1 MKAFS
6 VLKGTVASI
15 TEMEEVLKH
24 LDPTE
29 RRLQSEEVTK
39 KALLTEFEKSA
50 AQRKVPAG
58 QRLHRLHQLLWWRRS
73 SRVELQRVTERQQ
86 PAWSLSKSSSKDEE
100 QQLPNNINQ
109 LMLQFY
115 HFQ

>member
-1 MKAFS
+1 M
-6 VLKGTVASI
+6 ASI

-73 SRVELQRVTERQQ
+73 SRVTESYRELQRDDSRRGVCQKAAQR
-86 PAWSLSKSSSKDEE
+86 AKNNKSNELKC
-100 QQLPNNINQ
+100 
-109 LMLQFY
+109 
-115 HFQ
+115 

>member
-1 MKAFS
+1 M
-6 VLKGTVASI
+6 ASI

-73 SRVELQRVTERQQ
+73 SRVELQSYKETTAGVE
-86 PAWSLSKSSSKDEE
+86 SVKK
-100 QQLPNNINQ
+100 QLKGRRTTN
-109 LMLQFY
+109 LMS
-115 HFQ
+115 

>member
-1 MKAFS
+1 M
-6 VLKGTVASI
+6 ASI

-58 QRLHRLHQLLWWRRS
+58 QRLHRLHQLLW
-73 SRVELQRVTERQQ
+73 
-86 PAWSLSKSSSKDEE
+86 
-100 QQLPNNINQ
+100 
-109 LMLQFY
+109 
-115 HFQ
+115 

>member
-1 MKAFS
+1 M
-6 VLKGTVASI
+6 ASI

-73 SRVELQRVTERQQ
+73 SQVELQSVTKRRQ
-86 PAWSLSKSSSKDEE
+86 PAWSLSKSSSKGEE
-100 QQLPNNINQ
+100 QQI
-109 LMLQFY
+109 
-115 HFQ
+115 

>member
-1 MKAFS
+1 MA
-6 VLKGTVASI
+6 LI

-24 LDPTE
+24 LDSTE

-73 SRVELQRVTERQQ
+73 SRVTERRQ
-86 PAWSLSKSSSKDEE
+86 PAWSLSKSSSKGEE
-100 QQLPNNINQ
+100 QQI
-109 LMLQFY
+109 
-115 HFQ
+115 

>member
-1 MKAFS
+1 M
-6 VLKGTVASI
+6 ASI
-15 TEMEEVLKH
+15 TEMEDVLKH

-73 SRVELQRVTERQQ
+73 SRVTESYKETT
-86 PAWSLSKSSSKDEE
+86 AGVESVKK
-100 QQLPNNINQ
+100 QLKGRRTTN
-109 LMLQFY
+109 LMS
-115 HFQ
+115 